1 MHYVRRQTRS
11 SFTSAGHYVR
21 HYIGKLAGYDDM
33 GVNEARMRQLS
44 FASTAGFADGQLFL
58 DSCCSRTIIHDAEL
72 LTNMAVPK
80 HIMGIGGF
88 KRIKHVGDLN
98 MRMTDVQGKPQT
110 VTVRDVYYEPT
121 LTYNLVSVSD
131 MMRSQYTSTFSPTG
145 STLEGPAGKFALTR
159 TSDVYALPVD
169 NKDQACAMGAL
180 TRMTA
185 EELAHLRFNHC
196 ISPRKLAILSN
207 SGARGIAKGLKAD
220 DWKCQICQHANIIR
234 SPAAPAATGS
244 DPFDMSFDLI
254 DMTSI
259 PTISG
264 MRYCTIFVVRKTRFA
279 HTFLHEKKDEF
290 PAILDKLMARFDSAQ
305 RPKVLMCDGAGEYD
319 SQEFRT
325 VMAKYPGV
333 MQTTRSSA

>member
-1 MHYVRRQTRS
+1 
-11 SFTSAGHYVR
+11 
-21 HYIGKLAGYDDM
+21 
-33 GVNEARMRQLS
+33 
-44 FASTAGFADGQLFL
+44 
-58 DSCCSRTIIHDAEL
+58 
-72 LTNMAVPK
+72 
-80 HIMGIGGF
+80 
-88 KRIKHVGDLN
+88 
-98 MRMTDVQGKPQT
+98 
-110 VTVRDVYYEPT
+110 
-121 LTYNLVSVSD
+121 

-159 TSDVYALPVD
+159 TSDVYALPMD

-180 TRMTA
+180 NRMTA

-207 SGARGIAKGLKAD
+207 SGARGITKGLKAD

-234 SPAAPAATGS
+234 SPAAPADTGS

-259 PTISG
+259 PTIGG

-279 HTFLHEKKDEF
+279 HTFLDEKKDEF

-319 SQEFRT
+319 SQAFRT
-325 VMAKYPGV
+325 VLARYPG
-333 MQTTRSSA
+333 TTVRHSNAHEQSANGMAEKMVDRIGRMLRTTLLQSQLPPEFWGAAAILATDVYNCTPHSALNNQSPFYLTKGVHPDLSFFRPFGCAMVVHRGKDLVEHHKLAPRGGKCVYLCGNACSLQRPLSVQK